1 MKRTAAL
8 AALAGVGLLLVSACG
23 TSSGSES
30 GAKSSLVWVD
40 GGGAYHEALDK
51 GVLQPYQAQG
61 GADIVSE
68 AGTDNA
74 KLRAMVEANRVSW
87 DVYNGDNTWG
97 TDLDA
102 QYLEPLDYAAIPKE
116 QILAGYASKY
126 RVANT
131 IYSIQ
136 LAWNTDKVKGTPQ
149 GWADFFDTKKYP
161 GKRAVM
167 DYSAGGIFEIAL
179 LADGVAPG
187 DLYPLDIKRAV
198 AKLDTI
204 KDDLV
209 FWKSGA
215 ESEDLVG
222 SGEVAMVMTYNA
234 RAYDVKHV
242 LGKPVDYT
250 FRDQILAASYL
261 SVPKGT
267 KNKDAAMKLIGYAV
281 GSQANGNPSKYL
293 PLAPSNTKATP
304 DAKMKKDLP
313 TSHLAEPHAAFD
325 DAWIAKNAADIETA
339 YQQWRASM

>member
-1 MKRTAAL
+1 MKRKAL
-8 AALAGVGLLLVSACG
+8 AAVAALGLMAAAGCG
-23 TSSGSES
+23 SSGDGS
-30 GAKSSLVWVD
+30 GSGDSIVWVD
-40 GGGAYHEALDK
+40 GGGAFHEAIDQ
-51 GVLQPYQAQG
+51 GVLQPYASENDV
-61 GADIVSE
+61 DIVSE

-74 KLRAMVEANRVSW
+74 KLRAMVEADRVTW

-97 TDLDA
+97 TEADSD
-102 QYLEPLDYAAIPKE
+102 YLEPLDYSVIPE
-116 QILAGYASKY
+116 DEILDGYASKY

-136 LAWNTDKVKGTPQ
+136 LAWNTDKVSGTPQ
-149 GWADFFDTKKYP
+149 GWADFFDTETYP

-167 DYSAGGIFEIAL
+167 DYSVGGIVEIAL
-179 LADGVAPG
+179 LADGVAPE
-187 DLYPLDIKRAV
+187 DLYPLDLDRAI

-209 FWKSGA
+209 FWTSGA

-234 RAYDVKHV
+234 RAYDVKNE

-267 KNKDAAMKLIGYAV
+267 KNKDAAMELIAYAV
-281 GSQANGNPSKYL
+281 GADANGKPSQYL
-293 PLAPSNTKATP
+293 PLAPSNTAATP
-304 DAKMKKDLP
+304 DAAMEKDLP
-313 TSHLAEPHAAFD
+313 TAHLDEPHAEFD
-325 DAWIAKNAADIETA
+325 DVWIAENSADVEAA
-339 YQQWRASM
+339 YQKWRSTL

>member
-1 MKRTAAL
+1 MKRKAL
-8 AALAGVGLLLVSACG
+8 VASVALGLLLVTGCG
-23 TSSGSES
+23 SSDGDAASS
-30 GAKSSLVWVD
+30 DSLVWVD

-51 GVLQPYQAQG
+51 GVLQPYEAESG
-61 GADIVSE
+61 SDIVPE

-74 KLRAMVEANRVSW
+74 KLRAMVEANRVTW

-97 TDLDA
+97 TDADA
-102 QYLEPLDYAAIPKE
+102 DYLEPLDYSVIPE
-116 QILAGYASKY
+116 DEILDGYASKY

-149 GWADFFDTKKYP
+149 GWADFFDTDEYP

-167 DYSAGGIFEIAL
+167 DYSVGGIFEIAL
-179 LADGVAPG
+179 LADGVAPE
-187 DLYPLDIKRAV
+187 DLYPLDIDRAI
-198 AKLDTI
+198 AKLNTI

-209 FWKSGA
+209 FWTSGA

-234 RAYDVKHV
+234 RAYDVKNV

-267 KNKDAAMKLIGYAV
+267 KNKDAAMKLIAYAV
-281 GSQANGNPSKYL
+281 GSEANGKPSQYS
-293 PLAPSNTKATP
+293 PLAPSNTNATP
-304 DAKMKKDLP
+304 DADMEKDLP
-313 TSHLAEPHAAFD
+313 TAHLDEPHAEFD
-325 DAWIAKNAADIETA
+325 DVWIAENASDVEAA
-339 YQQWRASM
+339 YQEWRSSL